1 MFLKEKTN
9 KAGTLDFWV
18 CDQRPLCK
26 ARIHTEANS
35 LAITRHIGDHSHEGD
50 APRIEIF
57 KSYREMKRRAEESQ
71 EGTAQI
77 IQQSTATL
85 SQAAQGKIGGKDAL
99 KKVVRRVRQLANAAP
114 PNPALTM
121 LVIPQDFQEIEVNGW
136 SSGAVSSGRFRTWK
150 R

>member
-1 MFLKEKTN
+1 MPEFVNSSRGKPKLCHDGYMFLKEKTN

-50 APRIEIF
+50 AARIEIS

-71 EGTAQI
+71 EGT
-77 IQQSTATL
+77 
-85 SQAAQGKIGGKDAL
+85 L
-99 KKVVRRVRQLANAAP
+99 KLIS
-114 PNPALTM
+114 LT
-121 LVIPQDFQEIEVNGW
+121 QKE
-136 SSGAVSSGRFRTWK
+136 
-150 R
+150 